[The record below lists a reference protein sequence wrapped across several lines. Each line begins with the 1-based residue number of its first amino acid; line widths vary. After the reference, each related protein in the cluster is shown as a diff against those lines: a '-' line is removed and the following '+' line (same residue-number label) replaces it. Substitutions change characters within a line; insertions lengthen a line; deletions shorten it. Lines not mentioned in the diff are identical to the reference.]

1 MKTKALLAYYTQG
14 IHNLLEA
21 LGEDHPEKTTILS
34 IQQRLVE
41 NLTRASSAEDTQ
53 TRAAL
58 HAEILDHLNQISI
71 QESGEP
77 FNIYCEVTPQAPAP
91 KEKSPQTSLAAFKQW
106 ITPLIFAEDQLAV
119 PGLNKLIQAR
129 TLAVLPHLNGNE
141 KGDVIQMLHDAELI
155 TSEAPAVSLEG
166 ANLTHINL
174 VEANLVD
181 VNLAGVDLSG
191 ANLTSA
197 SLIGATLTH
206 ATMVGANMGWVVLRY
221 AHMHQVE
228 LGGANLPGA
237 DLRGATLLR
246 SHLIMANLKWANL
259 VETHLEG
266 ANLLRTNAEQAVLTS
281 ANLTKANLL
290 WTNFTNARLDQ
301 VKLADAM
308 YNHHTEWPEDFDPD
322 AAGARSIG

>member
-14 IHNLLEA
+14 IHNLLAA
-21 LGEDHPEKTTILS
+21 LGEDHPEKSHILGLR
-34 IQQRLVE
+34 QRLVE
-41 NLTRASSAEDTQ
+41 NLTRASSVEDTQ
-53 TRAAL
+53 TRAML
-58 HAEILDHLNQISI
+58 HAEILDHLNQVSI
-71 QESGEP
+71 QASGEP
-77 FNIYCEVTPQAPAP
+77 FNTYCEVTAPVAVSKKQP
-91 KEKSPQTSLAAFKQW
+91 PQTSLAAFKQW
-106 ITPLIFAEDQLAV
+106 ITPLIFPEERLAV

-141 KGDVIQMLHDAELI
+141 RGEVIQTLYKAELI
-155 TSEAPAVSLEG
+155 TSEAPEVSLAG
-166 ANLTHINL
+166 ANLTHAHL
-174 VEANLVD
+174 VEAKLVD
-181 VNLAGVDLSG
+181 VNLAGADLSG
-191 ANLTSA
+191 ANLTGA

-206 ATMVGANMGWVVLRY
+206 ATLVGANMGWIELSY

-259 VETHLEG
+259 VETHLEE
-266 ANLLRTNAEQAVLTS
+266 ANLLRTNAEQAVFTS

-301 VKLADAM
+301 ATLTDAA
-308 YNHHTEWPEDFDPD
+308 YNRHTRWPEEFDAE

>member
-21 LGEDHPEKTTILS
+21 LGDDHTEKPHILGLR
-34 IQQRLVE
+34 QRLVE
-41 NLTRASSAEDTQ
+41 NLTRSSSVEDTQ
-53 TRAAL
+53 TRATL
-58 HAEILDHLNQISI
+58 HAEILDHLNKISI
-71 QESGEP
+71 KTSGEP
-77 FNIYCEVTPQAPAP
+77 FNTYCEVTAQAPVP
-91 KEKSPQTSLAAFKQW
+91 TEQPPQTSLAAFKQW
-106 ITPLIFAEDQLAV
+106 ITPLVFSEERLAI

-141 KGDVIQMLHDAELI
+141 RGEVIQILYDGKLI
-155 TSEAPAVSLEG
+155 LSESPEVSLEG
-166 ANLTHINL
+166 ANLNHTNL
-174 VEANLVD
+174 VEADLVNI
-181 VNLAGVDLSG
+181 NLAGADLSG
-191 ANLTSA
+191 ANLTGA

-206 ATMVGANMGWVVLRY
+206 ATVVGANMGWIELSY

-237 DLRGATLLR
+237 DLRGAALLR

-259 VETHLEG
+259 VEAHLEE
-266 ANLLRTNAEQAVLTS
+266 ANLLRTNAEQAVFTG

-301 VKLADAM
+301 AKLTDAT
-308 YNHHTEWPEDFDPD
+308 YNHQTRWPEDFDPD
-322 AAGARSIG
+322 VAGAHSIG